1 MRVTLKV
8 QLFSSLMR
16 PAGISST
23 TVELD
28 KSTANV
34 SNLIEV
40 LGGKFGR
47 ELKDQLLSSYV
58 RVIINGKDCQLLGG
72 LMTNLCDGDEVI
84 FFPPIG
90 GG

>member
-1 MRVTLKV
+1 MRVILKV
-8 QLFSSLMR
+8 QLFSSLIR
-16 PAGISST
+16 LAGGSSI

-40 LGGKFGR
+40 LGRKFGR
-47 ELKDQLLSSYV
+47 ELKDQLLSSSG
-58 RVIINGKDCQLLGG
+58 RVIINGRDCQLLGG
-72 LMTNLCDGDEVI
+72 FMANLCDGDEVI
-84 FFPPIG
+84 FFPAIG